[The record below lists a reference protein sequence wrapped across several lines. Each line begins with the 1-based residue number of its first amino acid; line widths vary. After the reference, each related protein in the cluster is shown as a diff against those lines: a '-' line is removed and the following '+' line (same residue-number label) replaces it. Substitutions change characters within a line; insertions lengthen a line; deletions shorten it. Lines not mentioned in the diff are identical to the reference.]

1 MMPES
6 PRPLGIIGPMNSA
19 PQTLPSL
26 VPLPRP
32 LMTSEVL
39 DSAFRLFRAS
49 LLRCLPYSALAVLV
63 LESPTLY
70 RTFMGDT
77 RRAFTIFYMGPD
89 VSVGPVIYLLAAIMG
104 TALFGVI
111 TLRMQAV
118 AMGVKP
124 RFRLEALTVAR
135 RGLPGI
141 IATCGALAFPFLLY
155 VLGTA
160 SPLSG
165 SELLLILSLPF
176 LWPTALLVA
185 ALPAFWVD
193 ELGPFAALA
202 RAFRV
207 SWRQTRRMVGA
218 VLATACMIAVY
229 YILAAILI
237 GMILPLFGRADLV
250 VIAAVSSILSLVIG
264 AFGVPFVL
272 AVLLVAYE
280 DLKLRYRRAHGGAL

>member
-6 PRPLGIIGPMNSA
+6 PRPLGIIGPMSSA

-77 RRAFTIFYMGPD
+77 RRAFTVFYLGPD

-111 TLRMQAV
+111 TLRLHAV

-124 RFRLEALTVAR
+124 RFRREALAVVR
-135 RGLPGI
+135 RGVPGI
-141 IATCGALAFPFLLY
+141 I
-155 VLGTA
+155 
-160 SPLSG
+160 
-165 SELLLILSLPF
+165 EI
-176 LWPTALLVA
+176 
-185 ALPAFWVD
+185 
-193 ELGPFAALA
+193 
-202 RAFRV
+202 
-207 SWRQTRRMVGA
+207 
-218 VLATACMIAVY
+218 
-229 YILAAILI
+229 
-237 GMILPLFGRADLV
+237 GRAHV
-250 VIAAVSSILSLVIG
+250 
-264 AFGVPFVL
+264 
-272 AVLLVAYE
+272 
-280 DLKLRYRRAHGGAL
+280 